1 MRIIKERHYSLIV
14 FLFIHNN
21 ISERLNPMKEKIELN
36 KNIHSG
42 CYVEIIPPL
51 YRNEPFDGLVIKN
64 EALNIYYNLQTDT
77 CCDRSDIAGLNIEF
91 QDGVLEILEVLKV
104 KNPLDY
110 THIVKDKGGYIYAVE
125 IKEGDWT

>member
-1 MRIIKERHYSLIV
+1 
-14 FLFIHNN
+14 
-21 ISERLNPMKEKIELN
+21 MKKKIELN

-42 CYVEIIPPL
+42 CYVDIIPPL

-64 EALNIYYNLQTDT
+64 ETLDIYYNLQTDT
-77 CCDRSDIAGLNIEF
+77 FCDRSDIAGLNIEF

-104 KNPLDY
+104 KNPLNF

-125 IKEGDWT
+125 IKEGDWTDQFLD